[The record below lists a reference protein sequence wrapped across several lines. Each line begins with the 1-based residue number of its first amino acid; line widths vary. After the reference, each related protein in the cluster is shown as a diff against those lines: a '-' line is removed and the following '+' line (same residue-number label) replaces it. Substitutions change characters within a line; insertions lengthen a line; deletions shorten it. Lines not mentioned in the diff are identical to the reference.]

1 MEIKIIG
8 TFKFHGANCN
18 TSGYY
23 ALAESMGLLTE
34 GVPDA
39 GRAINLFTE
48 ILSTS
53 RQRQLLKDTVKWLEK
68 LRDEWSTAKTLPLK
82 KLPSAALTMPA
93 CKHIFVSYLFTYF
106 YVLSL

>member
-1 MEIKIIG
+1 MEIRIIG
-8 TFKFHGANCN
+8 TIKFHGANCN

-53 RQRQLLKDTVKWLEK
+53 RERQLLGDTVKWLEK
-68 LRDEWSTAKTLPLK
+68 LRDEWSTAKLLPLK

-93 CKHIFVSYLFTYF
+93 CKHIIVSYLFTF
-106 YVLSL
+106 FMFSL